1 MRIEVIYVI
10 QFLRKNIKQT
20 RHFASKKWLIFFY
33 LYSFRWQLNLDHP
46 VSILILLELKV
57 SKQNTYSTEF
67 YDTLNHR
74 KHDLST
80 FCHQM
85 PNLVTS
91 IFLFLFCSISKLV
104 LSQQTQTYAWE
115 IDDVPTWAVHRLTNR
130 EICEIIGY
138 KINIFELHNELC
150 NWKENYC

>member
-67 YDTLNHR
+67 YDTLNQH
-74 KHDLST
+74 
-80 FCHQM
+80 F
-85 PNLVTS
+85 VTK
-91 IFLFLFCSISKLV
+91 C
-104 LSQQTQTYAWE
+104 
-115 IDDVPTWAVHRLTNR
+115 LT
-130 EICEIIGY
+130 
-138 KINIFELHNELC
+138 L
-150 NWKENYC
+150 